1 MAFDPVS
8 FTHKT
13 DVLFLLLRHY
23 GLCNLFGIPRAG
35 GFLLARQHLL
45 LLFLSFPFLFVFL
58 FFRGLEGLIPI

>member
-45 LLFLSFPFLFVFL
+45 LFSLSFPFSFFP